1 MDWTKPTTL
10 LLGRYQPWHRGHTE
24 LFKKALQKTGQVL
37 ITVRRMPRGEDNP
50 YDWKTVSQ
58 NIIDSLEEEGY
69 KYGVEYEI
77 SRSANI
83 THVTY
88 GRDVGY
94 IIEQEHLG
102 EEIEAISATD
112 IRNEDSTDH

>member
-1 MDWTKPTTL
+1 
-10 LLGRYQPWHRGHTE
+10 
-24 LFKKALQKTGQVL
+24 
-37 ITVRRMPRGEDNP
+37 MPRGEDNP

-58 NIIDSLEEEGY
+58 NIIDSLEAEGY